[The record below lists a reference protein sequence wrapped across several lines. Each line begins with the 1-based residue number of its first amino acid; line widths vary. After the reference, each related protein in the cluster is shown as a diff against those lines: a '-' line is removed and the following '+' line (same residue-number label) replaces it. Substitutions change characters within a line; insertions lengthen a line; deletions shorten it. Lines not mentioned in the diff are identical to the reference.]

1 MYKAEISFVL
11 YKITGVWPME
21 SSCKAIVVLSN
32 VFNIFVF
39 TVTILFTLSNL
50 LYIFIE
56 HTDMEEF
63 NDNLFYLLALFV
75 GCLKMVIAFNY
86 RDEIIQITNILHN
99 EQFVPQDRSIFK
111 VQYGSQKTKIIKNCL
126 SCR

>member
-1 MYKAEISFVL
+1 
-11 YKITGVWPME
+11 ME

-99 EQFVPQDRSIFK
+99 EQFVPQDHDEVLIQNRFDTI
-111 VQYGSQKTKIIKNCL
+111 G
-126 SCR
+126 R